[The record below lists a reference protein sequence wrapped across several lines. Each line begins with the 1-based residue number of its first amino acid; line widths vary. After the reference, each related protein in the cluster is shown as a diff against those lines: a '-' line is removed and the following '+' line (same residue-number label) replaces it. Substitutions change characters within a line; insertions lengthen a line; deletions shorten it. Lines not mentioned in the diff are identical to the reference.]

1 MYETFFGLREKP
13 FSLLPNPRYLYASR
27 THRLGLTLLRY
38 GLAEQTGF
46 VVLTG
51 EVGTGKTTLLHHM
64 LAVACED
71 RTVAMV
77 GSTYPGQGE
86 LMRWV
91 LLACGLD
98 QPLADS
104 PALHAAFTAFLRAR
118 HAEGRR
124 VVLVVDEAQNLDA
137 AALEQLRLLSNVN
150 TGDDH
155 LLQLVLAGQPELR
168 ALLQRP
174 DLRQLVQ
181 RISVDHHLEPLSRAD
196 TTAYLR
202 HRLTIAGGRP
212 DLFDDEACAAIHWFG
227 HGIPRLTNALADL
240 TLVYAFAD
248 DLPRVSVDVVLEVAL
263 DRTTGGLTG
272 LRRPEGDVTADRVRR
287 LVSLIN
293 TES

>member
-1 MYETFFGLREKP
+1 MYESFFGLREKP
-13 FSLLPNPRYLYASR
+13 FSLLPDPRFLYTSR

-51 EVGTGKTTLLHHM
+51 EVGTGKTTLLRHM
-64 LAVACED
+64 LAAAGDD

-77 GSTYPGQGE
+77 ANTHPGQGE
-86 LMRWV
+86 LLRWV

-98 QPLADS
+98 QAPADP
-104 PALHAAFTAFLRAR
+104 PALHAAFLAFLRAR

-137 AALEQLRLLSNVN
+137 GALEQLRLLSNVN
-150 TGDDH
+150 SGDDH
-155 LLQLVLAGQPELR
+155 LVQLVLAGQPELR
-168 ALLQRP
+168 AMLQRP

-181 RISVDHHLEPLSRAD
+181 RISVDHHLEPLSRTD
-196 TTAYLR
+196 TAAYLR

-227 HGIPRLTNALADL
+227 HGIPRLINALADL
-240 TLVYAFAD
+240 ALVYAFAD
-248 DLPRVSVDVVLEVAL
+248 DRPRVDLDTVLEVAQ
-263 DRTTGGLTG
+263 DRTRGGLTG
-272 LRRPEGDVTADRVRR
+272 FRQPEGQPSSADLRR
-287 LVSLIN
+287 LIS
-293 TES
+293 T